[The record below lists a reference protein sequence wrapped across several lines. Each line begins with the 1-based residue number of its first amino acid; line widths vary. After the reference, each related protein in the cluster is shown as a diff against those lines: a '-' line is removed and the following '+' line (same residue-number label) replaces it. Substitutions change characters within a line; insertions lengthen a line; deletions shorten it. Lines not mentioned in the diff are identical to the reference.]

1 MKEISL
7 CIMTRELCHELFKN
21 WENDS
26 AIYNDMDLFAPYR
39 YDKNTV
45 NRYFDSKQ
53 NSSRV
58 LFAIMRDGRPIGELQ
73 LKRIDMENKEC
84 TLSIHMQND
93 TVKGQGFGT
102 CAEKLALKYAFDVL
116 GMSAVNAD
124 TVIKN
129 TRSQHVLEK
138 VGFQYIGEK
147 DGFQYYRCA
156 QSLKTYGGTS
166 F

>member
-1 MKEISL
+1 MKEIFL
-7 CIMTRELCHELFKN
+7 CIMTRELCHELYKS
-21 WENDS
+21 WENDP
-26 AIYNDMDLFAPYR
+26 AIYKDMDLFAPYH

-58 LFAIMRDGRPIGELQ
+58 LFAIMKDGKPIGELQ
-73 LKRIDMENKEC
+73 LKQIDMEKKEC

-138 VGFQYIGEK
+138 VGFQYMGEK
-147 DGFQYYRCA
+147 DGFKYYRCV
-156 QSLKTYGGTS
+156 Q
-166 F
+166 